1 MSKRLGRAVTVMN
14 VITAVVT
21 IAIGASFCISFNNAT
36 DTINTLMGIVLII
49 AGCLNI
55 ALFIV
60 NNQSLINGAGI
71 WSALLIALGIY
82 FIQAQPVNLL
92 INFIPWVLIAM
103 GALFV
108 VDALLGL
115 FRKEGF
121 PSFILGVIIGLA
133 ALALGICLVSF
144 ESFRN
149 VSSLIFGIII
159 VLYGVF
165 QLVSAFTNRVKVK

>member
-14 VITAVVT
+14 VITAVIT
-21 IAIGASFCISFNNAT
+21 IAIGVSFCISFNNAT
-36 DTINTLMGIVLII
+36 DTINTLMGIVVIV

-60 NNQSLINGAGI
+60 NNQSLISGAGI

-82 FIQAQPVNLL
+82 FIQEKPANLI
-92 INFIPWVLIAM
+92 INFIPWILIAM
-103 GALFV
+103 GALFI

-115 FRKEGF
+115 RRKEGF
-121 PSFILGVIIGLA
+121 SSFIIGIIIGVA
-133 ALALGICLVSF
+133 AFVLGICLVSL

-149 VSSLIFGIII
+149 VSALILGIII
-159 VLYGVF
+159 VLYGIF
-165 QLVSAFTNRVKVK
+165 QLVSAFNNRIKIK